1 MASWNKENTLLKAT
15 KLTKDMKNSKFIV
28 FVDHQEGFRKFDRY
42 VTLEGD
48 TLLEAMKDF
57 QKKFSPWTLRNSVSL
72 YRMMQKKGRKPNG
85 YEGILVNRGTG
96 WNYEN
101 DPVEET
107 IPQGRIYNSNE
118 IENL

>member
-1 MASWNKENTLLKAT
+1 MTSWNKENTLLKTT
-15 KLTKDMKNSKFIV
+15 KLTKDIKNSKFIV
-28 FVDHQEGFRKFDRY
+28 FVDHYAGFDKFDRY

-57 QKKFSPWTLRNSVSL
+57 QKKFSPWTLRNSVYL
-72 YRMMQKKGRKPNG
+72 YKMMQKKGRKPNV

>member
-1 MASWNKENTLLKAT
+1 MASWNEENTLLKTT
-15 KLTKDMKNSKFIV
+15 KLTKDIKNSKFIV
-28 FVDHQEGFRKFDRY
+28 FVDHYAGFHKFDRY

-57 QKKFSPWTLRNSVSL
+57 QKKFSPWTLRNSVYL
-72 YRMMQKKGRKPNG
+72 YKMMQKKGRKPNV
-85 YEGILVNRGTG
+85 YEGILINRGTG